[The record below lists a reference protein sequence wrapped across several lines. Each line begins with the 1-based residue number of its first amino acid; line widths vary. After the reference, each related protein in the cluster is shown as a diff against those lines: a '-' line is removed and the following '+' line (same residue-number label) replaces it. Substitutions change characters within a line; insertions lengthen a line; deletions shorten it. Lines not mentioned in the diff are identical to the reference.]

1 MNDHQLLCFLTVSRT
16 LNFTTAARELYCTQ
30 PALSYQIRSLEK
42 ELDLALFERSTTRV
56 ALTEAGRA
64 FVPQAEGIYR
74 SILNART
81 ALKGFAR
88 RRTLTLRLPP
98 VLLQRD
104 PIYPILMARLH
115 AALPGYE
122 FAVDT
127 RPVSRNPHEMLCS
140 EADAALYLPFG
151 PLQPEIER
159 TPILHNTF
167 YLIISPEH
175 PLTGRSTLALADL
188 AGQQLFYEPLYQE
201 MVDLAVVQPG
211 LPFSAPSWHMVENY
225 ECVYND
231 LLAGRGMFLCPMKY
245 PAFPAA
251 WYLPLQLPL
260 PDTCL
265 LTLRDD
271 PRPEIQRLREVFTR
285 RDFLKVT
292 GAAAAAAA
300 LTACGG
306 SSSTASSAASG
317 TASSAAS
324 SAVAKLDKVKVAVP
338 NDTTNEA
345 RALTLLEKNGFFKLK
360 ADAGL
365 TATAKDIEEN
375 PLNVSVD
382 EVEAAQVPNVL
393 QDEDYAVIN
402 SNYAISAG
410 LDPMTDALA
419 MEDGTSAY
427 VNILVCKDGNQEEP
441 KIKALAAA
449 LQSQKVK
456 DFMDENYKGAVV
468 SVVENPTDGY
478 DSSIDYDA
486 LNGETVSCAA
496 TPAPHCEVLEICKDI
511 LAEKGITLDIQEY
524 DDYIIPNNIVEDGQC
539 DTNCFQHQPYL
550 DDFNAEHGTHLV
562 TVAGIHVEPMGIYGG
577 KQDSLAP
584 IEG

>member
-1 MNDHQLLCFLTVSRT
+1 MNDRQLLCFLTVSRT

-88 RRTLTLRLPP
+88 RR
-98 VLLQRD
+98 
-104 PIYPILMARLH
+104 

-167 YLIISPEH
+167 YLIVSPEH

-271 PRPEIQRLREVFTR
+271 PRPEIQRLREVFTA
-285 RDFLKVT
+285 VY
-292 GAAAAAAA
+292 
-300 LTACGG
+300 
-306 SSSTASSAASG
+306 ASR
-317 TASSAAS
+317 
-324 SAVAKLDKVKVAVP
+324 AKL
-338 NDTTNEA
+338 
-345 RALTLLEKNGFFKLK
+345 LG
-360 ADAGL
+360 
-365 TATAKDIEEN
+365 EE
-375 PLNVSVD
+375 
-382 EVEAAQVPNVL
+382 
-393 QDEDYAVIN
+393 
-402 SNYAISAG
+402 
-410 LDPMTDALA
+410 
-419 MEDGTSAY
+419 
-427 VNILVCKDGNQEEP
+427 
-441 KIKALAAA
+441 
-449 LQSQKVK
+449 
-456 DFMDENYKGAVV
+456 
-468 SVVENPTDGY
+468 
-478 DSSIDYDA
+478 
-486 LNGETVSCAA
+486 
-496 TPAPHCEVLEICKDI
+496 
-511 LAEKGITLDIQEY
+511 
-524 DDYIIPNNIVEDGQC
+524 
-539 DTNCFQHQPYL
+539 
-550 DDFNAEHGTHLV
+550 
-562 TVAGIHVEPMGIYGG
+562 
-577 KQDSLAP
+577 
-584 IEG
+584 

>member
-1 MNDHQLLCFLTVSRT
+1 MNDRQLLCFLTVSRT

-30 PALSYQIRSLEK
+30 PALSYQIRNLEK
-42 ELDLALFERSTTRV
+42 ELDLALFTRSTTRV

-167 YLIISPEH
+167 YLIVSPEH

-251 WYLPLQLPL
+251 WYLPLPL

-271 PRPEIQRLREVFTR
+271 PRPEIQRLREVFTA
-285 RDFLKVT
+285 VY
-292 GAAAAAAA
+292 
-300 LTACGG
+300 
-306 SSSTASSAASG
+306 ASR
-317 TASSAAS
+317 
-324 SAVAKLDKVKVAVP
+324 AKLLG
-338 NDTTNEA
+338 EA
-345 RALTLLEKNGFFKLK
+345 
-360 ADAGL
+360 
-365 TATAKDIEEN
+365 
-375 PLNVSVD
+375 
-382 EVEAAQVPNVL
+382 
-393 QDEDYAVIN
+393 
-402 SNYAISAG
+402 
-410 LDPMTDALA
+410 
-419 MEDGTSAY
+419 
-427 VNILVCKDGNQEEP
+427 
-441 KIKALAAA
+441 
-449 LQSQKVK
+449 
-456 DFMDENYKGAVV
+456 
-468 SVVENPTDGY
+468 
-478 DSSIDYDA
+478 
-486 LNGETVSCAA
+486 
-496 TPAPHCEVLEICKDI
+496 
-511 LAEKGITLDIQEY
+511 
-524 DDYIIPNNIVEDGQC
+524 
-539 DTNCFQHQPYL
+539 
-550 DDFNAEHGTHLV
+550 
-562 TVAGIHVEPMGIYGG
+562 
-577 KQDSLAP
+577 
-584 IEG
+584 

>member
-151 PLQPEIER
+151 PL
-159 TPILHNTF
+159 
-167 YLIISPEH
+167 
-175 PLTGRSTLALADL
+175 
-188 AGQQLFYEPLYQE
+188 YQE

-271 PRPEIQRLREVFTR
+271 PRPEIQRLREVFTA
-285 RDFLKVT
+285 VY
-292 GAAAAAAA
+292 
-300 LTACGG
+300 
-306 SSSTASSAASG
+306 ASR
-317 TASSAAS
+317 
-324 SAVAKLDKVKVAVP
+324 AKL
-338 NDTTNEA
+338 
-345 RALTLLEKNGFFKLK
+345 LG
-360 ADAGL
+360 
-365 TATAKDIEEN
+365 EE
-375 PLNVSVD
+375 
-382 EVEAAQVPNVL
+382 
-393 QDEDYAVIN
+393 
-402 SNYAISAG
+402 
-410 LDPMTDALA
+410 
-419 MEDGTSAY
+419 
-427 VNILVCKDGNQEEP
+427 
-441 KIKALAAA
+441 
-449 LQSQKVK
+449 
-456 DFMDENYKGAVV
+456 
-468 SVVENPTDGY
+468 
-478 DSSIDYDA
+478 
-486 LNGETVSCAA
+486 
-496 TPAPHCEVLEICKDI
+496 
-511 LAEKGITLDIQEY
+511 
-524 DDYIIPNNIVEDGQC
+524 
-539 DTNCFQHQPYL
+539 
-550 DDFNAEHGTHLV
+550 
-562 TVAGIHVEPMGIYGG
+562 
-577 KQDSLAP
+577 
-584 IEG
+584 

>member
-151 PLQPEIER
+151 PLQPEIKR
-159 TPILHNTF
+159 LPILHNTF
-167 YLIISPEH
+167 YLIVSPEH
-175 PLTGRSTLALADL
+175 PLTGRSTLTLADL
-188 AGQQLFYEPLYQE
+188 AGHQLFYEPLYQE

-271 PRPEIQRLREVFTR
+271 PRPEIQRLREVFTA
-285 RDFLKVT
+285 VY
-292 GAAAAAAA
+292 
-300 LTACGG
+300 
-306 SSSTASSAASG
+306 ASR
-317 TASSAAS
+317 
-324 SAVAKLDKVKVAVP
+324 AKL
-338 NDTTNEA
+338 
-345 RALTLLEKNGFFKLK
+345 LG
-360 ADAGL
+360 
-365 TATAKDIEEN
+365 EE
-375 PLNVSVD
+375 
-382 EVEAAQVPNVL
+382 
-393 QDEDYAVIN
+393 
-402 SNYAISAG
+402 
-410 LDPMTDALA
+410 
-419 MEDGTSAY
+419 
-427 VNILVCKDGNQEEP
+427 
-441 KIKALAAA
+441 
-449 LQSQKVK
+449 
-456 DFMDENYKGAVV
+456 
-468 SVVENPTDGY
+468 
-478 DSSIDYDA
+478 
-486 LNGETVSCAA
+486 
-496 TPAPHCEVLEICKDI
+496 
-511 LAEKGITLDIQEY
+511 
-524 DDYIIPNNIVEDGQC
+524 
-539 DTNCFQHQPYL
+539 
-550 DDFNAEHGTHLV
+550 
-562 TVAGIHVEPMGIYGG
+562 
-577 KQDSLAP
+577 
-584 IEG
+584 